1 MARFMARFEAGAVT
15 RAEWTHEAH
24 LVVGF
29 WLVSRLGPKKALERL
44 RPLLRRHNESIGIAN
59 TATSGYHETITRL
72 YLQAIGDHIT
82 AYPHHSSES
91 CLALLLRSPLAERDW
106 PLQLYPR
113 QRLFSPEAR
122 RSWVE
127 PASTMRGCGG
137 AFPAGV
143 SEARALPRAELV
155 SIAEAFA
162 LTAPVVSVEP
172 LGSGN
177 VNDTYLV
184 RLAGQE
190 RPAIVLQR
198 LNTHVFRQP
207 RQVIH
212 NMLVVSRHV
221 RRRLAEG
228 VPALAGRRWE
238 VPAPLPDRAGERHW
252 VEEPSGFWRAIDF
265 IDSARSIDVVEDHG
279 QAVELGRG
287 LGTFHAL
294 ISDLPSDDLADTLEG
309 FHITP
314 GYLQRL
320 HTALAGL
327 SRPLTGQEEW
337 CVGFVAERQSF
348 VAVLEEARARGEL
361 QSRPIHG
368 DPKVNNLLLDRGSGE
383 AVALI
388 DLDTVKPGLVHY
400 DIGDALR
407 SACNPLGEETT
418 DWGEVRFDPERCGA
432 ILQGYLGVARSFLS
446 GSDYRYLYDAIR
458 LLALELGIRFLTDH
472 LEGNPYF
479 RASRPRHN
487 LERALVQFHLTRS
500 IEAQEGPLR
509 VLIAGLR

>member
-1 MARFMARFEAGAVT
+1 MARFEAGELS

-29 WLVSRLGPKKALERL
+29 CMVHRHGPAKAIAEL
-44 RPLLRRHNESIGIAN
+44 RPRLRRHNERIGIGN
-59 TATSGYHETITRL
+59 TADRGYHETITRL
-72 YLQAIGDHIT
+72 YLQAIGDHI
-82 AYPHHSSES
+82 ARHPHLSLDSS
-91 CLALLLRSPLAERDW
+91 LDLLLRSPLADRDW
-106 PLQLYPR
+106 PR
-113 QRLFSPEAR
+113 RFDSDERLFSSQAR
-122 RSWVE
+122 HTWLAPAPAVRSC
-127 PASTMRGCGG
+127 AT
-137 AFPAGV
+137 AFPVGV

-162 LTAPVVSVEP
+162 LPAPVCSIEP

-184 RLAGQE
+184 RLAEPAGQG
-190 RPAIVLQR
+190 IVLQR

-207 RQVIH
+207 RQVIQ

-228 VPALAGRRWE
+228 VPALGGRRWE
-238 VPAPLPDRAGERHW
+238 MPAPLPARRGQTHW
-252 VEEPSGFWRAIDF
+252 VETEAGFWRAIDF
-265 IDSARSIDVVEDHG
+265 IDSAGSIDVVADRR
-279 QAVELGRG
+279 QALELGRG

-294 ISDLPSDDLADTLEG
+294 ISDLPSSDLADTLEG

-314 GYLQRL
+314 GYLMHLRG
-320 HTALAGL
+320 ALAGL
-327 SRPLTGQEEW
+327 SRSLSAEEAG
-337 CVGFVAERQSF
+337 CVGFVEDRQAF

-361 QSRPIHG
+361 QTRPIHG
-368 DPKVNNLLLDRGSGE
+368 DPKVNNVLLDRGSGE

-407 SACNPLGEETT
+407 SACNPLGEETA
-418 DWGEVRFDPERCGA
+418 DWEAVQFDPERCEA
-432 ILQGYLGVARSFLS
+432 ILAGYLGVARSFLS
-446 GSDYRYLYDAIR
+446 VNDVRYLYDAIR

-472 LEGNPYF
+472 LQGNPYF

-487 LERALVQFHLTRS
+487 LERALVQFRLVRS
-500 IEAQEGPLR
+500 IEEQEGPLR
-509 VLIAGLR
+509 ALIERLR